1 MSGYLRVSRIVR
13 VSKKNT
19 IYIPKDIAEKL
30 GISEGAYLELRVE
43 RDKLV
48 AIPIPDPFWL
58 ALRGPKFAEVSIEDI
73 ERISEEEQKKFETE
87 NSS

>member
-1 MSGYLRVSRIVR
+1 MSSIVR

-30 GISEGAYLELRVE
+30 GIVEGSYLELRVE
-43 RDKLV
+43 GDKLV
-48 AIPIPDPFWL
+48 AIPIPNPFWL
-58 ALRGPKFAEVSIEDI
+58 ALKGTKFAETTLKEI
-73 ERISEEEQKKFETE
+73 ERVSEEEQSRYEGE

>member
-1 MSGYLRVSRIVR
+1 VFCISRVVR

-30 GISEGAYLELRVE
+30 GIVEGSYLELRVE
-43 RDKLV
+43 GDKLM

-58 ALRGPKFAEVSIEDI
+58 ALKGSKFAETTLEEI
-73 ERISEEEQKKFETE
+73 ERISEEEQIRYESE